1 MKKLAATHLLL
12 ILLITLITP
21 VHASVTMQATIDQN
35 IHVVFIF
42 ENINSTIYNETKQNE
57 QIFNI
62 TTIPKAIVKNL
73 EQQDLTRV
81 RWGYDPEQQ
90 LFDDSTNSI
99 RVEFYLAGSDIISF
113 TFNRTT
119 MARIYHAQTEWRKFH
134 VNLTHNFSLDFAQY
148 FDTPVAN
155 WNYSDSEK
163 TYSYKSAELESFD
176 PTCKF
181 MLPST
186 ATNVHAV
193 EDTIIFELPPLLED
207 ILLNSPFL
215 ILGAL
220 IIVIIVAFLYR
231 RIRK

>member
-1 MKKLAATHLLL
+1 MKKLAATYLLL
-12 ILLITLITP
+12 ILLVTLITP
-21 VHASVTMQATIDQN
+21 VHASVKMQATIDQN
-35 IHVVFIF
+35 IHVGFIL

-62 TTIPKAIVKNL
+62 TTIPKAIMKNL

-81 RWGYDPEQQ
+81 KWGYEQEII
-90 LFDDSTNSI
+90 FDDSTNSI

-113 TFNRTT
+113 TFNKTT
-119 MARIYHAQTEWRKFH
+119 MTRIYHVQTEWRKFH

-148 FDTPVAN
+148 FDAPIAN
-155 WNYSDSEK
+155 WTYSDSEK
-163 TYSYKSAELESFD
+163 AYHYEYAEPDSFD
-176 PTCKF
+176 PSCKF
-181 MLPST
+181 VLPAA
-186 ATNVHAV
+186 ATNVHAI
-193 EDTIIFELPPLLED
+193 EDTIIFEVPPLLED

-231 RIRK
+231 RLRK

>member
-1 MKKLAATHLLL
+1 MKKLAAAHLLF
-12 ILLITLITP
+12 ILFVTLVTP
-21 VHASVTMQATIDQN
+21 VHASVKIQATIDQN
-35 IHVVFIF
+35 IHIAFIF

-62 TTIPKAIVKNL
+62 TTIPKAIIKNL

-90 LFDDSTNSI
+90 IFDDSTNSI
-99 RVEFYLAGSDIISF
+99 RVEFYLAGSDITKF
-113 TFNRTT
+113 TFNKTN
-119 MARIYHAQTEWRKFH
+119 MNRIYHIQTQWRKFQ

-148 FDTPVAN
+148 FDTPIAN
-155 WNYSDSEK
+155 WTYSDSKKAYYYE
-163 TYSYKSAELESFD
+163 YAEPDSLD
-176 PTCKF
+176 PSCKF
-181 MLPST
+181 VLPAA
-186 ATNVHAV
+186 ATNVHV
-193 EDTIIFELPPLLED
+193 TEDTIIFEVPPLLED

-231 RIRK
+231 RLRK